1 VSGTASRQ
9 VILAAR
15 PVGMP
20 KPEDFRIDTVT
31 VPEPAAGQVL
41 VRNLWMSVD
50 PYMRGRMS
58 DRKSYAPSFEV
69 GRPMEGRAIGQVVRS
84 NHPSLP
90 EGAVVSSMLGWREY
104 FVAAGETLTP
114 LDPSLPLAAY
124 LGVLGIPGFT
134 GWYGLKHIGR
144 PKAGETLVVSGAA
157 GATGSLVVQLG
168 KILGCRVVGTAGSDD
183 KCAYLTRE
191 LGADVAI
198 NYKKTDELFDALRQA
213 CPSGID
219 VYFENVGGP
228 LMDMVLRLVNPFAR
242 IPLCGMISQ
251 YNLDPPDPG
260 PRHLFSMIGSRV
272 LMQGFIISDH
282 LSLYPEFLAEV
293 GGWLRSGRIKREE
306 TVVEGIENAPE
317 AFLGLF
323 SGDNLGKMVVRLAAE
338 PREPLPRL

>member
-1 VSGTASRQ
+1 MTATMSRH
-9 VILAAR
+9 VLLASR

-20 KPEDFRIDTVT
+20 KADDFRIEAVP
-31 VPEPAAGQVL
+31 VPEPGAGQVL

-69 GRPMEGRAIGQVVRS
+69 GKPMEGRAIGQIVTS
-84 NHPSLP
+84 NHPRLR

-104 FVAAGETLTP
+104 FVSAGEGLSP
-114 LDPSLPLAAY
+114 LDASLPLSAY

-134 GWYGLKHIGR
+134 GWYGLKQIGR

-157 GATGSLVVQLG
+157 GATGSLVVQMG
-168 KILGCRVVGTAGSDD
+168 KILGCRVVGTAGTDD
-183 KCAYLTRE
+183 KCAYVTRE
-191 LGADVAI
+191 LGADVAV
-198 NYKKTDELFDALRQA
+198 NYKMTGDAFDALRRA
-213 CPSGID
+213 CPHGID
-219 VYFENVGGP
+219 IYFENVGGP
-228 LMDMVLRLVNPFAR
+228 LLDMVLRLVNPFAR

-260 PRHLFSMIGSRV
+260 PRYLFSMIANRV

-293 GGWLRSGRIKREE
+293 GGWLKSGRIKREE
-306 TVVEGIENAPE
+306 TIVDGIENAPR

-323 SGDNLGKMVVRLAAE
+323 SGDNVGKMVVRLAPDAK
-338 PREPLPRL
+338 